1 MQYPLAE
8 KIGNPDLLVGRES
21 EFKLI
26 NKWLSLIPNRM
37 SKSKVILARRK
48 SGKTVFI
55 QRIFNQLWSDPK
67 RGVIPFFF
75 DIAESKIWFP
85 NFAIKYYC
93 SFASQYISFLE
104 RDEQLITQPLSLKEI
119 REYGLANSNQRLVG
133 DVDELLK
140 YQEMKLYDSMWD
152 LASSAHHRFAALFD
166 IRFLVILDEFQNI
179 TQYIYRDEKCE
190 GKPDETLAGS
200 FHSLS
205 ESKLAPMLV
214 TGSYV
219 GWLIQIIGKYLEAG
233 RLKRMR
239 MSPYL
244 TEDDGLEAV
253 YKYAE
258 YCQEPITNE
267 TALMINK
274 LCMSDPFFI
283 SCVIQNDYPNKD
295 LTTANG
301 VVEAVNYEISDRY
314 SEMSETWNEYLQLT
328 LPRINDK
335 YAKTMLLHLSKHADC
350 YWTPKSL
357 KEQLQI
363 DLDFYQIQDK
373 LIKMSEADV
382 IERGVSDIEFRGL
395 QDGTLNLIL
404 RNRFEEEIKLFNPS
418 DLHSQE
424 PKFDLISEFQT
435 QIESLKTENRK
446 LRGLLNNVSGK
457 FAEYQLATTFRSKK
471 HFALSVFFDNVKDT
485 TPLNIINVKERV
497 IFQRDDGKGMEIDVI
512 AESKC
517 GIIVMCEVRKTQKK
531 MGLKAITDF
540 QEKVEIYGKILETSL
555 ILPAFLS
562 LGGFT
567 GEALEFCQTHGIG
580 TANQIKQY

>member
-75 DIAESKIWFP
+75 DIAESKAWYP
-85 NFAIKYYC
+85 DFAIDYYC

-104 RDEQLITQPLSLKEI
+104 RDEKLIRQPLTLEEI
-119 REYGLANSNQRLVG
+119 REYGLTHSNQRLVG
-133 DVDELLK
+133 DVDSILK
-140 YQEMKLYDSMWD
+140 NKERGFHDAMWKT
-152 LASSAHHRFAALFD
+152 ATTAHHRFAALFD

-233 RLKRMR
+233 RLKRMY

-244 TEDDGLEAV
+244 AEDDALEAV

-283 SCVIQNDYPNKD
+283 SCVIQNDSPNKD
-295 LTTANG
+295 LTTADG
-301 VVEAVNYEISDRY
+301 VVEAVNYEISDRH
-314 SEMSETWNEYLQLT
+314 SEMSETWNE
-328 LPRINDK
+328 
-335 YAKTMLLHLSKHADC
+335 
-350 YWTPKSL
+350 
-357 KEQLQI
+357 
-363 DLDFYQIQDK
+363 
-373 LIKMSEADV
+373 
-382 IERGVSDIEFRGL
+382 
-395 QDGTLNLIL
+395 
-404 RNRFEEEIKLFNPS
+404 
-418 DLHSQE
+418 
-424 PKFDLISEFQT
+424 
-435 QIESLKTENRK
+435 
-446 LRGLLNNVSGK
+446 
-457 FAEYQLATTFRSKK
+457 
-471 HFALSVFFDNVKDT
+471 
-485 TPLNIINVKERV
+485 
-497 IFQRDDGKGMEIDVI
+497 
-512 AESKC
+512 
-517 GIIVMCEVRKTQKK
+517 
-531 MGLKAITDF
+531 
-540 QEKVEIYGKILETSL
+540 
-555 ILPAFLS
+555 
-562 LGGFT
+562 
-567 GEALEFCQTHGIG
+567 
-580 TANQIKQY
+580 

>member
-8 KIGNPDLLVGRES
+8 KIGNPDLLVGRET
-21 EFKLI
+21 EFNLI
-26 NKWLSLIPNRM
+26 NKWLSLIPDRM

-67 RGVIPFFF
+67 RGVIPFYF
-75 DIAESKIWFP
+75 DISENKAWYP
-85 NFAIKYYC
+85 YFAIDYYC
-93 SFASQYISFLE
+93 SFASQYISFIE
-104 RDEQLITQPLSLKEI
+104 RNEKLIRQPLTLEEI
-119 REYGLANSNQRLVG
+119 REYGLTHSNQRLVG
-133 DVDELLK
+133 DVDSLLK
-140 YQEMKLYDSMWD
+140 NKERGFHDAMWKI
-152 LASSAHHRFAALFD
+152 ATTAHHRFAALFD
-166 IRFLVILDEFQNI
+166 LRFLVILDEFQNI

-233 RLKRMR
+233 RLKRMY

-244 TEDDGLEAV
+244 AEDDALEAV

-283 SCVIQNDYPNKD
+283 SCVIQNDSPNKD
-295 LTTANG
+295 LTTPDG
-301 VVEAVNYEISDRY
+301 VVEAVNYEISDRH

-335 YAKTMLLHLSKHADC
+335 YAKTLLLHLSKHADC

-357 KEQLQI
+357 KEKLQI

-382 IERGVSDIEFRGL
+382 IERGVSDIQFRGL

-404 RNRFEEEIKLFNPS
+404 RNRFEEEIRLFNPS
-418 DLHSQE
+418 FLDSEE
-424 PKFDLISEFQT
+424 PKLNLISEFQA
-435 QIESLKTENRK
+435 QIESLKAENRK

-457 FAEYQLATTFRSKK
+457 FAEHQLATTFRSKK
-471 HFALSVFFDNVKDT
+471 HFALSVFFDNVNDNK
-485 TPLNIINVKERV
+485 PLNIINVKERV
-497 IFQRDDGKGMEIDVI
+497 IFQRDDGKGMEIDVV

-517 GIIVMCEVRKTQKK
+517 GRLVLVEIRKTQNK
-531 MGLKAITDF
+531 MGIKAVTDF
-540 QEKVEIYGKILETSL
+540 QEKVEVYAKNLATCL

-567 GEALEFCQTHGIG
+567 VEALEFCQTHGIG

>member
-75 DIAESKIWFP
+75 DIAESKAWYP
-85 NFAIKYYC
+85 DFAIDYYC

-104 RDEQLITQPLSLKEI
+104 RDEKLIRQPLTLEEI
-119 REYGLANSNQRLVG
+119 REYGLTHSNQRLVG
-133 DVDELLK
+133 DVDSILK
-140 YQEMKLYDSMWD
+140 NKERGFHDAMWKT
-152 LASSAHHRFAALFD
+152 ATTAHHRFAALFD

-233 RLKRMR
+233 RLKRMY

-244 TEDDGLEAV
+244 AEDDALEAV

-267 TALMINK
+267 TAL
-274 LCMSDPFFI
+274 
-283 SCVIQNDYPNKD
+283 
-295 LTTANG
+295 
-301 VVEAVNYEISDRY
+301 
-314 SEMSETWNEYLQLT
+314 
-328 LPRINDK
+328 
-335 YAKTMLLHLSKHADC
+335 
-350 YWTPKSL
+350 
-357 KEQLQI
+357 
-363 DLDFYQIQDK
+363 
-373 LIKMSEADV
+373 
-382 IERGVSDIEFRGL
+382 
-395 QDGTLNLIL
+395 
-404 RNRFEEEIKLFNPS
+404 
-418 DLHSQE
+418 
-424 PKFDLISEFQT
+424 
-435 QIESLKTENRK
+435 
-446 LRGLLNNVSGK
+446 
-457 FAEYQLATTFRSKK
+457 
-471 HFALSVFFDNVKDT
+471 
-485 TPLNIINVKERV
+485 
-497 IFQRDDGKGMEIDVI
+497 
-512 AESKC
+512 
-517 GIIVMCEVRKTQKK
+517 
-531 MGLKAITDF
+531 
-540 QEKVEIYGKILETSL
+540 
-555 ILPAFLS
+555 
-562 LGGFT
+562 
-567 GEALEFCQTHGIG
+567 
-580 TANQIKQY
+580 

>member
-8 KIGNPDLLVGRES
+8 KIGNPDLLVGRET

-75 DIAESKIWFP
+75 DIAESKIWLP

-104 RDEQLITQPLSLKEI
+104 RDEQLVTQSLSLDKI

-140 YQEMKLYDSMWD
+140 YQEMKQYDLMWD
-152 LASSAHHRFAALFD
+152 LATSAHHRFAALFN

-239 MSPYL
+239 LSPYL

-295 LTTANG
+295 LTTPDG

-357 KEQLQI
+357 KEKLQI

-382 IERGVSDIEFRGL
+382 IERGVSDIQFRGL

-424 PKFDLISEFQT
+424 PKFDLISEFKA
-435 QIESLKTENRK
+435 QIKSLKSENHH
-446 LRGLLNNVSGK
+446 
-457 FAEYQLATTFRSKK
+457 QC
-471 HFALSVFFDNVKDT
+471 
-485 TPLNIINVKERV
+485 
-497 IFQRDDGKGMEIDVI
+497 QR
-512 AESKC
+512 
-517 GIIVMCEVRKTQKK
+517 
-531 MGLKAITDF
+531 
-540 QEKVEIYGKILETSL
+540 TSD
-555 ILPAFLS
+555 IS
-562 LGGFT
+562 T
-567 GEALEFCQTHGIG
+567 
-580 TANQIKQY
+580 

>member
-8 KIGNPDLLVGRES
+8 KIGNPDLLVGRET

-26 NKWLSLIPNRM
+26 NKWLSLIPDRM
-37 SKSKVILARRK
+37 SKSRVILARRK

-67 RGVIPFFF
+67 RGVIPFYF
-75 DIAESKIWFP
+75 DIAENKAWYP
-85 NFAIKYYC
+85 DFAIDYYC
-93 SFASQYISFLE
+93 SFASQYISFIE
-104 RDEQLITQPLSLKEI
+104 RNEKLVTQPLSLEKI
-119 REYGLANSNQRLVG
+119 REYGLAKSNQQLVD
-133 DVDELLK
+133 DVDSLFKNKERGFH
-140 YQEMKLYDSMWD
+140 DAMWKT
-152 LASSAHHRFAALFD
+152 ATTAHHRFAVLFD

-179 TQYIYRDEKCE
+179 TQYIY
-190 GKPDETLAGS
+190 PDQQYQTSPIETLAGS

-205 ESKLAPMLV
+205 ESKFAPMLV

-239 MSPYL
+239 LSPYL

-258 YCQEPITNE
+258 YCQEPITNK

-283 SCVIQNDYPNKD
+283 SCVIQNDFPNKD
-295 LTTANG
+295 LTTADG

-335 YAKTMLLHLSKHADC
+335 YAKTLLLHLSKHADC

-404 RNRFEEEIKLFNPS
+404 RSRFEEEIKLFNPS
-418 DLHSQE
+418 DLYSQQ
-424 PKFDLISEFQT
+424 PKFDLISEFKAK
-435 QIESLKTENRK
+435 IESLKTENRK

-457 FAEYQLATTFRSKK
+457 FAEYQLATTFRTKK
-471 HFALSVFFDNVKDT
+471 HFALSEFFENVKDNT
-485 TPLNIINVKERV
+485 SLNIINVKERV
-497 IFQRDDGKGMEIDVI
+497 IFQRDDGKGMEIDVV

-517 GIIVMCEVRKTQKK
+517 GRIVMCEVKKTQKK
-531 MGLKAITDF
+531 MNLKTITDF
-540 QEKVEIYGKILETSL
+540 QEKVEVYGKILETSL

-567 GEALEFCQTHGIG
+567 EEALEFCQTNGIG